1 MIYKMRKASFRHII
15 LVLTAL
21 LVLLSGCSVKRQLK
35 KADKKFEIGE
45 YFNASSI
52 YNRAYTKAKMK
63 DRPLKAYAAFR
74 LGTCY
79 QLINDTEKAERAYAN
94 AIRNKCSDSLVYL
107 NYADVLRQNKKSKE
121 AIEQYELYLQ
131 SYPEDLRA
139 QNGLRSAREIS
150 EWMQHPTRY
159 VVTKNAFFASKRTE
173 FCPSFPGGD
182 GEIVYF
188 NSSRDNKEAGGG
200 NSKITGVRTNSIY
213 VAKRNSLGEWGEIE
227 LLEGEMNTDFD
238 EGTVSFSADGKT
250 MFFTR
255 CYTEKGES
263 RGAQICTTTRSGGK
277 WGKVIEVELSKDSSV
292 TFAHP
297 TLSPDGK
304 YLYYVSDLAGGY
316 GGKDIWRSERN
327 GAQYGAPVNLGPS
340 INTAGDEMFPYMREN
355 GTLYFSSDG
364 HPGFGGLDIFYAN
377 EMEDGN
383 WVVSNMM
390 YPMNSN
396 GDDFG
401 ISYISGVEKGMFSSN
416 RGEKKGYDKLYDFEL
431 PEIEFII
438 EGKVSDM
445 NGETIGD
452 ATVRIVGDD
461 GTNTKLKTKK
471 DGSFRLS
478 LNKGVKYVLLGNCRG
493 YLNQKEE
500 AQTIGLE
507 DSKTFPINFTL
518 ASLSKPV
525 GLDNIFFEF
534 GKATLTPES
543 STALDKLVKIL
554 EDNPNITIEIGAHTD
569 RVGSEEGN
577 LQLSGKRAQSVVDYL
592 IKKGIEAER
601 LTAKG
606 YGKSQPVTVDKV
618 IQKQYPF
625 LKVGEVLTEE
635 FIEGLS
641 DEKEKELADS
651 INRRTEFRVL
661 KTTYKMY

>member
-1 MIYKMRKASFRHII
+1 MRNASFRHTIF
-15 LVLTAL
+15 LLASLL
-21 LVLLSGCSVKRQLK
+21 LVLPGCSLKRQLK
-35 KADKKFEIGE
+35 KADKKYEIGE
-45 YFNASSI
+45 YYNAATI
-52 YNRAYTKAKMK
+52 YNRAYTKAKVK

-74 LGTCY
+74 LGSCY
-79 QLINDTEKAERAYAN
+79 QLINDTEKAERAFSN

-107 NYADVLRQNKKSKE
+107 NYAEVLRQNKKSKE
-121 AIEQYELYLQ
+121 AILQYELYLQ
-131 SYPEDLRA
+131 SHPDDIRA
-139 QNGLRSAREIS
+139 QNGLRSAQDLS
-150 EWMQHPTRY
+150 EWINNPTRY
-159 VVTKNAFFASKRTE
+159 KVSKNTFFESKRTE

-182 GEIVYF
+182 GGTVYF
-188 NSSRDNKEAGGG
+188 NSTRESKDVAGS
-200 NSKITGVRTNSIY
+200 NSKITGVRNNSIY
-213 VAKRNSLGEWGEIE
+213 VASRNSLGDWDNIE
-227 LLEGEMNTDFD
+227 LLEGEMNSDFD

-255 CYTEKGES
+255 CYVEKGES
-263 RGAQICTTTRSGGK
+263 RGAQICTSTRSGGK
-277 WGKVIEVELSKDSSV
+277 WGKVTEIKLSKDSSV

-304 YLYYVSDLAGGY
+304 YLYYVSDLEGGY
-316 GGKDIWRSERN
+316 GGKDIWRSEKN
-327 GAQYGAPVNLGPS
+327 GAQYGAPVNLGPTV
-340 INTAGDEMFPYMREN
+340 NTSGDEMFPYMREN

-377 EMEDGN
+377 EMEDGS

-390 YPMNSN
+390 YPINSN

-401 ISYISGVEKGMFSSN
+401 ISFVSGMEKGMLSSN

-431 PEIEFII
+431 PEIEFVID
-438 EGKVSDM
+438 GKVSDM
-445 NGETIGD
+445 GGEAIGD
-452 ATVRIVGDD
+452 ATVRVIGDD

-478 LNKGVKYVLLGNCRG
+478 LNKGVRYVLLGNCRG

-500 AQTIGLE
+500 AQTLELE
-507 DSKTFPINFTL
+507 DSKTFPIHFTL

-554 EDNPNITIEIGAHTD
+554 KDNPNITIEIGAHTD
-569 RVGSEEGN
+569 RIGSEEGN

-618 IQKQYPF
+618 VQKQHPF